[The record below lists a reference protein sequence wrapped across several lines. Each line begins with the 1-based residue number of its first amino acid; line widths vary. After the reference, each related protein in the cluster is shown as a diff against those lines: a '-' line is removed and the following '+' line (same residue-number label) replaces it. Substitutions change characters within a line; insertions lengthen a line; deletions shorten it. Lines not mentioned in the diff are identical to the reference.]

1 MQIDLPTDL
10 FERLRERVQGNP
22 ELSEADVVRH
32 ALDTLDWLDD
42 ECTTPEQLADTLR
55 DLDQSIAEI
64 ESGATL
70 DLQTA
75 KAQVQSSLGL
85 SPEK

>member
-32 ALDTLDWLDD
+32 ALDTLDWLDN
-42 ECTTPEQLADTLR
+42 EQAAPEQLEQILH
-55 DLDQSIAEI
+55 DLDQSMAEI
-64 ESGATL
+64 QSGKSL
-70 DLQTA
+70 DLQAA
-75 KAQVQSSLGL
+75 KSQVEAGLGI
-85 SPEK
+85 SPGQ